1 MMQFSYKNE
10 HSRMLIV
17 RCIGEKNFF
26 VEKVILPFE
35 VIAFEAPKDAIEDAL
50 TVESPQD
57 ILDCIMLTLKRNSQ
71 YHRICARHSKEV
83 LDLLYGVDKNN
94 NVVEINAGA
103 LDDDYLTDP
112 KKWIDYTELPDSG
125 KVQTGNVEI
134 KTDNIGLF
142 TEDELVAKGYQLTDT
157 GWVKA

>member
-1 MMQFSYKNE
+1 MIDEFSSPSLNN
-10 HSRMLIV
+10 L
-17 RCIGEKNFF
+17 
-26 VEKVILPFE
+26 
-35 VIAFEAPKDAIEDAL
+35 KDSIDDAL

-71 YHRICARHSKEV
+71 YHRVCARHSKEV
-83 LDLLYGVDKNN
+83 LDLLYGVDKKN

-112 KKWIDYTELPDSG
+112 KKWIDYTEMPDSG
-125 KVQTGNVEI
+125 KLQTEPEN
-134 KTDNIGLF
+134 TGLVD
-142 TEDELVAKGYQLTDT
+142 EDELIANGYQLTDT

>member
-1 MMQFSYKNE
+1 MVLDEQLDIQRNSRYYGESNSLRPEQMIEEFSSPSLNN
-10 HSRMLIV
+10 L
-17 RCIGEKNFF
+17 
-26 VEKVILPFE
+26 
-35 VIAFEAPKDAIEDAL
+35 KDSIEDAL
-50 TVESPQD
+50 TSESPQD

-103 LDDDYLTDP
+103 LSDDYLTDP
-112 KKWIDYTELPDSG
+112 KKWVDYNELP
-125 KVQTGNVEI
+125 TGNVEFN
-134 KTDNIGLF
+134 TENTGMF

>member
-1 MMQFSYKNE
+1 MELDEQLDIQRNSRYHGESNSLRPEQMIEEFSSPSLNN
-10 HSRMLIV
+10 L
-17 RCIGEKNFF
+17 
-26 VEKVILPFE
+26 
-35 VIAFEAPKDAIEDAL
+35 KDSIEDAL
-50 TVESPQD
+50 TTESPQD

-103 LDDDYLTDP
+103 LSDDYLTDP

-125 KVQTGNVEI
+125 KVQTESE
-134 KTDNIGLF
+134 NIGLF

>member
-1 MMQFSYKNE
+1 MVLDEQLDIKRDSRYHGESNSLRPEQMIEEFSSPSLNN
-10 HSRMLIV
+10 L
-17 RCIGEKNFF
+17 
-26 VEKVILPFE
+26 
-35 VIAFEAPKDAIEDAL
+35 KDSIEDAL
-50 TVESPQD
+50 TSESPQD

-83 LDLLYGVDKNN
+83 LDLLYGVDKKN

-112 KKWIDYTELPDSG
+112 KKWTEIVAENTVSL
-125 KVQTGNVEI
+125 
-134 KTDNIGLF
+134 
-142 TEDELVAKGYQLTDT
+142 DEEEMIANGYQLTDT

>member
-1 MMQFSYKNE
+1 MSDFSSHALNNLRD
-10 HSRMLIV
+10 S
-17 RCIGEKNFF
+17 
-26 VEKVILPFE
+26 
-35 VIAFEAPKDAIEDAL
+35 IEDAL
-50 TVESPQD
+50 TSDSPQD

-71 YHRICARHSKEV
+71 YHRVCARHSKEV

-103 LDDDYLTDP
+103 LSDDYLTDP
-112 KKWIDYTELPDSG
+112 KKWIDYTELP
-125 KVQTGNVEI
+125 TGNVEI
-134 KTDNIGLF
+134 NTENTGMF

>member
-1 MMQFSYKNE
+1 MIEEFSSPSLDN
-10 HSRMLIV
+10 L
-17 RCIGEKNFF
+17 
-26 VEKVILPFE
+26 
-35 VIAFEAPKDAIEDAL
+35 KDSIEDAL

-71 YHRICARHSKEV
+71 YHRVCARHSKEV
-83 LDLLYGVDKNN
+83 LDLLYGVDKKN

-103 LDDDYLTDP
+103 LDDDYLTNP
-112 KKWIDYTELPDSG
+112 KKWVDYTELP
-125 KVQTGNVEI
+125 TGNVEI
-134 KTDNIGLF
+134 NTENTGMF

>member
-1 MMQFSYKNE
+1 MIEEFSSPSLNN
-10 HSRMLIV
+10 L
-17 RCIGEKNFF
+17 
-26 VEKVILPFE
+26 
-35 VIAFEAPKDAIEDAL
+35 KDSIEDAL

-71 YHRICARHSKEV
+71 YHRVCARHSKEV

-103 LDDDYLTDP
+103 LSDDYLTDP
-112 KKWIDYTELPDSG
+112 KKWIDYTELP
-125 KVQTGNVEI
+125 TGNVEI
-134 KTDNIGLF
+134 NTENTGMF

>member
-1 MMQFSYKNE
+1 MIEEFSSPSLNN
-10 HSRMLIV
+10 L
-17 RCIGEKNFF
+17 
-26 VEKVILPFE
+26 
-35 VIAFEAPKDAIEDAL
+35 KDAIEDAL

-103 LDDDYLTDP
+103 LSDDYLTDP
-112 KKWIDYTELPDSG
+112 KKWIDYTELP
-125 KVQTGNVEI
+125 TGNVEI
-134 KTDNIGLF
+134 NTENTGMF
-142 TEDELVAKGYQLTDT
+142 TEDELVAKGYQLTDS

>member
-1 MMQFSYKNE
+1 MIEEFSSPSLNN
-10 HSRMLIV
+10 L
-17 RCIGEKNFF
+17 
-26 VEKVILPFE
+26 
-35 VIAFEAPKDAIEDAL
+35 KDSIEDAL
-50 TVESPQD
+50 TSESPQD

-103 LDDDYLTDP
+103 LSDDYLTDP

-125 KVQTGNVEI
+125 KLQLETE
-134 KTDNIGLF
+134 NIGLF

>member
-1 MMQFSYKNE
+1 MELDEQLDIQRNSRYYGESNSLRPEQMIEEFSSPSLNN
-10 HSRMLIV
+10 L
-17 RCIGEKNFF
+17 
-26 VEKVILPFE
+26 
-35 VIAFEAPKDAIEDAL
+35 KDSIEDAL

-71 YHRICARHSKEV
+71 YHRVCARHSKEV
-83 LDLLYGVDKNN
+83 LDLLYGVDKKN

-112 KKWIDYTELPDSG
+112 KKWVDYTELP
-125 KVQTGNVEI
+125 TGNVEI
-134 KTDNIGLF
+134 NTENTGMF
-142 TEDELVAKGYQLTDT
+142 TEDELVAKGYQLTDS

>member
-1 MMQFSYKNE
+1 MIEEFSSPSLNN
-10 HSRMLIV
+10 L
-17 RCIGEKNFF
+17 
-26 VEKVILPFE
+26 
-35 VIAFEAPKDAIEDAL
+35 KDAIEDAL

-57 ILDCIMLTLKRNSQ
+57 ILDCITLTLKRNSQ

-103 LDDDYLTDP
+103 LDDDYLTNP

-125 KVQTGNVEI
+125 KVQTELEN
-134 KTDNIGLF
+134 TGLMD
-142 TEDELVAKGYQLTDT
+142 EDELVAKGYQLTDT

>member
-1 MMQFSYKNE
+1 MIEEFSSPSLNN
-10 HSRMLIV
+10 L
-17 RCIGEKNFF
+17 
-26 VEKVILPFE
+26 
-35 VIAFEAPKDAIEDAL
+35 KDAIEDAL

-83 LDLLYGVDKNN
+83 LDLLYGVDKKN

-103 LDDDYLTDP
+103 LSDDYLTDP
-112 KKWIDYTELPDSG
+112 KKWIDYTELP
-125 KVQTGNVEI
+125 TGNVEI
-134 KTDNIGLF
+134 NVENTGMF

>member
-1 MMQFSYKNE
+1 MIEEFSSPSLNN
-10 HSRMLIV
+10 L
-17 RCIGEKNFF
+17 
-26 VEKVILPFE
+26 
-35 VIAFEAPKDAIEDAL
+35 KDAIEDAL

-83 LDLLYGVDKNN
+83 LDLLYGVDKSK
-94 NVVEINAGA
+94 NVVELNAA
-103 LDDDYLTDP
+103 AEDDHSWITDS

-134 KTDNIGLF
+134 NTENTGMF
-142 TEDELVAKGYQLTDT
+142 TEDELVAKGYQLTDS
-157 GWVKA
+157 GWVKS

>member
-1 MMQFSYKNE
+1 MVLDEQLDIKRDSRYHGESNSLRPEQMIEEFSSPSLNN
-10 HSRMLIV
+10 L
-17 RCIGEKNFF
+17 
-26 VEKVILPFE
+26 
-35 VIAFEAPKDAIEDAL
+35 KDSIEDAL
-50 TVESPQD
+50 TSESPQD

-125 KVQTGNVEI
+125 KVQTEPE
-134 KTDNIGLF
+134 NIGLLD
-142 TEDELVAKGYQLTDT
+142 EDELVAKGYQLTDT

>member
-1 MMQFSYKNE
+1 MELDEQLDIQRNSRYHGESNSLRPEQMIEEFSSPSLNN
-10 HSRMLIV
+10 L
-17 RCIGEKNFF
+17 
-26 VEKVILPFE
+26 
-35 VIAFEAPKDAIEDAL
+35 KDSIEDAL
-50 TVESPQD
+50 TSESPQD

-125 KVQTGNVEI
+125 KVQTEPE
-134 KTDNIGLF
+134 NIGLLD
-142 TEDELVAKGYQLTDT
+142 EDELIANGYQLTDT

>member
-1 MMQFSYKNE
+1 MVLDEQLDIQRNSRYHGESNSLRPEQMIEEFSSPSLNN
-10 HSRMLIV
+10 L
-17 RCIGEKNFF
+17 
-26 VEKVILPFE
+26 
-35 VIAFEAPKDAIEDAL
+35 KDSIEDAL
-50 TVESPQD
+50 TSESPQD

-83 LDLLYGVDKNN
+83 LDLLYGVDKKN

-103 LDDDYLTDP
+103 LDDDYLTNP

-125 KVQTGNVEI
+125 KVQLETENL
-134 KTDNIGLF
+134 GLMD
-142 TEDELVAKGYQLTDT
+142 EDELVAKGYQLTDT